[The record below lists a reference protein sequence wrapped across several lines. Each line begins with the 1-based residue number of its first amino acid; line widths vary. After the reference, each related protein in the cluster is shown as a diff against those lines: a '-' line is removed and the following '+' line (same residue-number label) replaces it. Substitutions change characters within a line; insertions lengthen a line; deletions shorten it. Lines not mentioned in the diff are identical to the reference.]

1 MQPPLSGAARAR
13 IPPLSFDMS
22 MSGNLSYA
30 GPDGQT
36 MHVGFVRLRDLHAMF
51 VAMKERFL
59 DPDLGISA

>member
-1 MQPPLSGAARAR
+1 VVDPKRGREELSTQ
-13 IPPLSFDMS
+13 LSFDLS
-22 MSGNLSYA
+22 MSGDLSYA

-36 MHVGFVRLRDLHAMF
+36 MHVGFVRLRYLHAMF